1 MKLYRKV
8 YQGVV
13 TYKKV
18 FVAKFRKKNSLK
30 GEWVSMTSLD
40 RELKINTRG
49 WLINNRFFKNLPNY
63 KRPIT
68 RKALSLKLLKQV
80 SSYHIRVHR
89 KTFLNIYFSTK
100 IHSNI
105 LF

>member
-1 MKLYRKV
+1 MKPYRKV

-18 FVAKFRKKNSLK
+18 AKSRKKNSPK

-49 WLINNRFFKNLPNY
+49 WLINNRFLKNLPNY

-68 RKALSLKLLKQV
+68 RKSESMSLLKQ
-80 SSYHIRVHR
+80 SSMYHIRVN
-89 KTFLNIYFSTK
+89 KKNFLNIYFSTK
-100 IHSNI
+100 LHNNI